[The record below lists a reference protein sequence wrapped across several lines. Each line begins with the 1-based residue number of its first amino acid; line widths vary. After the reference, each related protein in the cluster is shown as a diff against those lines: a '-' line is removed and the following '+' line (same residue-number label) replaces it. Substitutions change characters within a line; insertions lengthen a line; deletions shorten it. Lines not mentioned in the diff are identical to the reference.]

1 MNIKERVMFW
11 QQSFSNDRC
20 TSKDERLESAKELEL
35 VLFAI
40 DKLTDLAPKHDERNA
55 LRIRSQATN
64 CMLGDG
70 DFLKMINGEIKP

>member
-1 MNIKERVMFW
+1 MNIKEQITEW
-11 QQSFSNDRC
+11 QEFYVNQCGCHKEAAISN
-20 TSKDERLESAKELEL
+20 SNLEL

-40 DKLTDLAPKHDERNA
+40 DKLTDLTPKHDERNA